1 MLQLDL
7 ALQSDKDTLHHY
19 LEKASG
25 KSISLIITDNNTS
38 MLSFRDSKDI
48 IKLRLHRMFL
58 AAGCDVLDELAGFM
72 KNSRKKTPLV
82 RKFISSNM
90 HTVKR
95 KTPNKVIIQPQGR
108 FHDLVEMYE
117 SVNEEYFS
125 GKVSAA
131 ITWGA
136 RRPRRAAA
144 RTTLGSY
151 SSLNNT
157 IRINPALDSIRV
169 PRYFVEYIV
178 YHEMLHA
185 DMGIENGKKRRVIHS
200 KEFKRREK
208 LFRQYERALNW
219 EKRRL

>member
-7 ALQSDKDTLHHY
+7 ALQSDKDTLQSY
-19 LEKASG
+19 LEKATG

-38 MLSFRDSKDI
+38 MLSFRDGKNI

-58 AAGCDVLDELAGFM
+58 VAEFEVLDELADFM
-72 KNSRKKTPLV
+72 KSRRKKTPLI
-82 RKFISSNM
+82 RKFIAANM
-90 HTVKR
+90 YTVKR
-95 KTPNKVIIQPQGR
+95 KAPNKIIIQPRGR
-108 FHDLVEMYE
+108 FYDLATMYE
-117 SVNEEYFS
+117 SVNMEYFQ
-125 GKVSAA
+125 GKVSAV

-157 IRINPALDSIRV
+157 IRINPALDAIRV
-169 PRYFVEYIV
+169 PRYFVEFIV

-185 DMGIENGKKRRVIHS
+185 DIGIENGKKRRIIHS

-208 LFRQYERALNW
+208 LFKHYERALSW